1 MLHDLFFKKGKK
13 NVLNNFDVG
22 MRPNSIYHQE
32 AVFNNPLN
40 SISKSVHHFVF
51 LITHIAEASSVI
63 CQFCFSD
70 FMHHLLICDC
80 VRVISNKKK
89 LESCIIQQHSIKL
102 QVEHACFYA
111 VCLKQSHLIVLKN
124 IGLLH
129 VFFNNNL

>member
-32 AVFNNPLN
+32 AVFNNLLN
-40 SISKSVHHFVF
+40 SISESVHHFVF
-51 LITHIAEASSVI
+51 LIKQEAEASSVI

-89 LESCIIQQHSIKL
+89 LESCI
-102 QVEHACFYA
+102 
-111 VCLKQSHLIVLKN
+111 
-124 IGLLH
+124 
-129 VFFNNNL
+129 

>member
-1 MLHDLFFKKGKK
+1 MLHDLFFKKEKK

-22 MRPNSIYHQE
+22 MRPNSLYHQE
-32 AVFNNPLN
+32 AVFNNLLN

-51 LITHIAEASSVI
+51 LLIKHEAEAASVI

-102 QVEHACFYA
+102 QV
-111 VCLKQSHLIVLKN
+111 
-124 IGLLH
+124 
-129 VFFNNNL
+129 

>member
-1 MLHDLFFKKGKK
+1 MIYFSKKKK

-32 AVFNNPLN
+32 AVFNNLLN

-51 LITHIAEASSVI
+51 LIKHIAEASSVI

-80 VRVISNKKK
+80 VVRVISNKKK
-89 LESCIIQQHSIKL
+89 LGSCIIQQHSIKL
-102 QVEHACFYA
+102 QVKHACCYA
-111 VCLKQSHLIVLKN
+111 VCLKQSHLIGLKN
-124 IGLLH
+124 IGMLH
-129 VFFNNNL
+129 VFF

>member
-1 MLHDLFFKKGKK
+1 MLHDLFFKKKK
-13 NVLNNFDVG
+13 KCLNNFDVG

-32 AVFNNPLN
+32 AVFNSPLN

-51 LITHIAEASSVI
+51 LLIKHEAEAASVI
-63 CQFCFSD
+63 CHFCFSD

-89 LESCIIQQHSIKL
+89 PESCIIFIKQQSIKL
-102 QVEHACFYA
+102 QVKHACCFA

-124 IGLLH
+124 IRMLH
-129 VFFNNNL
+129 VFF